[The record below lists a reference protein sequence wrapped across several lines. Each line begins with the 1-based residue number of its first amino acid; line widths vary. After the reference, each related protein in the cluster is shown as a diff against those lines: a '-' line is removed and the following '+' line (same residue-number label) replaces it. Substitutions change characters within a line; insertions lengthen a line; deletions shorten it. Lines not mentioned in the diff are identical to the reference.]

1 MEIFNAIGL
10 EIPKGITL
18 NDLAE
23 DAERRGEASLSTRS
37 AGTVHGRCWR
47 IGLGLEVWTTLYESA
62 TGEVFH
68 ADCRPGFRARY
79 TQNLSRW
86 FLYEDEADGEAAVAG
101 RIEGHA
107 DKIFFQ
113 LQNLTE
119 TGAKNFERK
128 VLTVGLCG
136 LAYRARVT
144 AAAADEA
151 LEWRRLSE
159 TAGNSDANETDWR
172 LSGRV
177 INYNALRNPFSGSDL
192 YWIHLDLGNF
202 ELEILVNRRRLIGGK
217 MLRVGANIKADV
229 WLQGHI
235 VAESTLLSNYEGV
248 DWSASA
254 ADFWKNFKK
263 LN

>member
-10 EIPKGITL
+10 DIPKGKTL
-18 NDLAE
+18 DDLAE
-23 DAERRGEASLSTRS
+23 DAERRGEASLSTRA
-37 AGTVHGRCWR
+37 AGTIHGRCWR

-62 TGEVFH
+62 TGEVFY

-79 TQNLSRW
+79 TQNVSRW
-86 FLYEDEADGEAAVAG
+86 SLYEDEADGEAAVAG
-101 RIEGHA
+101 RIEHHP

-136 LAYRARVT
+136 LAYRARVAT
-144 AAAADEA
+144 ADDETF
-151 LEWRRLSE
+151 EWRRLSE
-159 TAGNSDANETDWR
+159 TAGNSDAAEADWR

-202 ELEILVNRRRLIGGK
+202 ELEILVNRRRLIGDK
-217 MLRVGANIKADV
+217 LLRIGANIKADV

-235 VAESTLLSNYEGV
+235 VAESTFLSSYEGV
-248 DWSASA
+248 DWSAGA
-254 ADFWKNFKK
+254 ADFWKNYKK

>member
-10 EIPKGITL
+10 EIPKGKTI

-37 AGTVHGRCWR
+37 SGTIHGRCWR
-47 IGLGLEVWTTLYESA
+47 IGFGLEVWTTLYESA

-101 RIEGHA
+101 CVENHP
-107 DKIFFQ
+107 DEIFFQ

-119 TGAKNFERK
+119 TGTKIFERK
-128 VLTVGLCG
+128 FLTVGLCG
-136 LAYRARVT
+136 LAYRARV
-144 AAAADEA
+144 AAADDEA

-159 TAGNSDANETDWR
+159 TAGNSDADQADWR
-172 LSGRV
+172 LSGCV

-202 ELEILVNRRRLIGGK
+202 ELEILVNRRRLIGDK
-217 MLRVGANIKADV
+217 LLRVGANVRADV

-235 VAESTLLSNYEGV
+235 VAESTFLSSYEGV
-248 DWSASA
+248 DWSGNA
-254 ADFWKNFKK
+254 ADFWKNYKK

>member
-10 EIPKGITL
+10 EIPKCKTL

-23 DAERRGEASLSTRS
+23 DAERLGEPSISTRA

-62 TGEVFH
+62 TGEVFY

-86 FLYEDEADGEAAVAG
+86 FLYEGEAAVAG
-101 RIEGHA
+101 RIENHA

-119 TGAKNFERK
+119 AGAKHFERK

-136 LAYRARVT
+136 LAYRARV
-144 AAAADEA
+144 AAAVATDEA
-151 LEWRRLSE
+151 LECQPLSE
-159 TAGNSDANETDWR
+159 TAGNSDAGKADWR

-202 ELEILVNRRRLIGGK
+202 ELEILINRRRLIGGK
-217 MLRVGANIKADV
+217 LLRVGANVKADV

-235 VAESTLLSNYEGV
+235 VAESTFFSNYEGV

-254 ADFWKNFKK
+254 ADFWKNYKK